1 MRVVIAG
8 GHGQI
13 ALLLGRRL
21 AAGGDRVS
29 GLIRNPDQAGDLEA
43 AGIEPVVFDLEARGA
58 DELAPIVD
66 GADAVVFAAGAG
78 PGSGAERKLTLDR
91 DGAVK
96 LIDACR
102 ATGVRR
108 YVMVSAMGAEPGVE
122 GDEVFDVYL
131 RAKFEADEALRASD
145 LVWTVIRPG
154 RLTND
159 EPTGRVSLGENLER
173 GSVTRADVAHVLAA
187 AIGATNTT
195 GKTLD
200 LVEGNVPVDEA
211 VAAI

>member
-1 MRVVIAG
+1 VAR
-8 GHGQI
+8 
-13 ALLLGRRL
+13 
-21 AAGGDRVS
+21 GDRVS
-29 GLIRNPDQAGDLEA
+29 GLIRNPDHAGDLEA
-43 AGIEPVVFDLEARGA
+43 AGVEPVVFDLEAQGA

-108 YVMVSAMGAEPGVE
+108 YLMVSAMGAEPGVE
-122 GDEVFDVYL
+122 GDEVFAVYL

-145 LVWTVIRPG
+145 LDWTVIRPG
-154 RLTND
+154 RLTDD
-159 EPTGRVSLGENLER
+159 EPTGRVSLGANLER
-173 GSVTRADVAHVLAA
+173 GSVARADVAHVLAA
-187 AIGATNTT
+187 AIGAANTS

-200 LVEGNVPVDEA
+200 LVKGDVPVDEA